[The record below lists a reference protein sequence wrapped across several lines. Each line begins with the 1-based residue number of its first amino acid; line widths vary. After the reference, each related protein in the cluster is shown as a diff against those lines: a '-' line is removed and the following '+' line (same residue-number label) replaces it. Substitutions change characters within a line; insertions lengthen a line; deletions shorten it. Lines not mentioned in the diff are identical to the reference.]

1 MPTSFLGRGR
11 RLLPIIA
18 LCCAA
23 LFSLCPPFPA
33 QAEKQ
38 AATKIEDTLPGAHAL
53 SGWQMQGAPY
63 AYQPD
68 KLYQYIDGAADQ
80 FIAYGFKKLCG
91 AEYICKTDKQE
102 SLVIDVY
109 DMGSQL
115 SAFGI
120 YTSKK
125 DPASASPG
133 IGAESFGNDQYVAF
147 YKDRFYVEIQP
158 RISSA
163 NNRLIPQQAARLV
176 AQKISGTSMRPALL
190 KVFPEADKIAGSE
203 NYIVGGILGHAFLPQ
218 GVVSEYHSNGEAVKA
233 FVAPFPSP
241 SGAQAAFEQ
250 YKQFLSALGKPVEQN
265 NTVGERSFCAPEPY
279 HKNIIVAQ
287 QGCFVAGI
295 TDLSSPQQGMLLLK
309 NIIKNLK
316 KPLKLQE

>member
-1 MPTSFLGRGR
+1 MPTSFLGRSC
-11 RLLPIIA
+11 RLLPIMA
-18 LCCAA
+18 LCCTA
-23 LFSLCPPFPA
+23 LLSLCPPFSA

-38 AATKIEDTLPGAHAL
+38 AVTKIENTLPGAHEL
-53 SGWQMQGAPY
+53 SGWQVQGSPY

-68 KLYQYIDGAADQ
+68 NLYQYIDGAADQ
-80 FIAYGFKKLCG
+80 FIAYGFKKLYG

-109 DMGSQL
+109 DMGSHL
-115 SAFGI
+115 SAFGMF
-120 YTSKK
+120 TSKK
-125 DPASASPG
+125 DPASATLS

-158 RISSA
+158 RISSEK
-163 NNRLIPQQAARLV
+163 NRLIPQKAARLV
-176 AQKISGTSMRPALL
+176 TQKIFAPSVRPSLL
-190 KVFPEADKIAGSE
+190 GFFPEADKISGSE

-218 GVVSEYHSNGEAVKA
+218 GVVSEYHSNGEVVRA
-233 FVAPFPSP
+233 FIAPFPSP
-241 SGAQAAFEQ
+241 SGAQTAFEQ
-250 YKQFLSALGKPVEQN
+250 YKQFLSAPGKSVDQN
-265 NTVGERSFCAPEPY
+265 NTVGERSFCAQEPY

-295 TDLSSPQQGMLLLK
+295 TELSSPQQGTGLLE

-316 KPLKLQE
+316 KPLKLQ